1 MFRSRAEDKVREA
14 GFDPKRLPPGQYI
27 TDKWPV
33 LHAGSVPAVDLA
45 TWDLRVWGEVGNN
58 ATFSWEQL
66 LALPSVE
73 ITRDIHCVTR
83 WSRFDTTFRG
93 VAWSEIAKLVEP
105 KPSARF
111 VVAHAEQ
118 GFTANIP
125 IEALEDAGSLIAY
138 EAEGKPLTPDHGWPV
153 RLVVPSK
160 YFWKSAKWVRGIE
173 FTAQDAPG
181 FWESLGYDN
190 HGDPFREERYS
201 GD

>member
-1 MFRSRAEDKVREA
+1 MFRSRAEAKVREA
-14 GFDPKRLPPGQYI
+14 GFDPKRLPPGQYL

-33 LHAGSVPAVDLA
+33 LHAGSVPTVDLA

-58 ATFSWEQL
+58 ATFTWEQL

-105 KPSARF
+105 KPSAKF

-125 IEALEDAGSLIAY
+125 LVALEEAGSLIAY
-138 EAEGKPLTPDHGWPV
+138 EADGAPLTPDHGWPV
-153 RLVVPSK
+153 RLVIPSK
-160 YFWKSAKWVRGIE
+160 YFWKSAKWLRGLE
-173 FTAQDAPG
+173 LLDHDQPG
-181 FWESLGYDN
+181 FWEKYGYN
-190 HGDPFREERYS
+190 HNADYWVEERY
-201 GD
+201 GF